1 VILDAAASAFASG
14 GYAGTSIAD
23 VARAAGVSHLIVYR
37 HFVSK
42 EELYGAVLER
52 ARLRL
57 VETLADDRAIGAY
70 GPTPATVL
78 AAARADENAF
88 RVLWRHAAREPE
100 FADRADRARKHLLE
114 ITTAALEPMVVPE
127 HLPWA
132 ARATVTYV
140 IDAVLVW
147 VEDGDAR
154 LDSRFVAA
162 TVAAMRAGVRS
173 WARPS

>member
-1 VILDAAASAFASG
+1 VFARG

-23 VARAAGVSHLIVYR
+23 VVRAAGVSHLIVYR
-37 HFVSK
+37 HFASK
-42 EELYGAVLER
+42 EELYRAVLER
-52 ARLRL
+52 ARERL
-57 VETLADDRAIGAY
+57 AVTLAHDRSVGAY
-70 GPTPATVL
+70 GPTPASVL

-100 FADRADRARKHLLE
+100 FSDRADRARERLLE
-114 ITTAALEPMVVPE
+114 FTISALEPTVAPE
-127 HLPWA
+127 HLHWA

-140 IDAVLVW
+140 VDAVLVW

-154 LDSRFVAA
+154 LDSRFLAA